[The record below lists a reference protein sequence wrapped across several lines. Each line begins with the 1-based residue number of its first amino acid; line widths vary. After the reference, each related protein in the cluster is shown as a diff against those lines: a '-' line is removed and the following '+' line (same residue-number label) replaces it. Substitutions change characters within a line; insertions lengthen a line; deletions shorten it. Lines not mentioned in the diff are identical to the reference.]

1 MNHRG
6 VYLVALILSATVA
19 MAGADSY
26 VIDKNHSSVDFS
38 IPHLVSKTKGTFG
51 DFSGTIVYDAAHP
64 EQSRFTGTIDV
75 SSIDTQNERRDG
87 HLQSADFFDVAN
99 HPSISFASTGV
110 KKMADGQ
117 LHVVGDLTMHGVTQ
131 LVTIPV
137 DILGTGTNPMNG
149 KKQLGLVGDLTIKAS
164 EYGVNSWENF
174 KAVLGDEVTIEIV
187 VEANA
192 G

>member
-6 VYLVALILSATVA
+6 VYLVALILSVTVA

-110 KKMADGQ
+110 KKVADGQ

-149 KKQLGLVGDLTIKAS
+149 KKQVGLVGDLTIKAS

>member
-1 MNHRG
+1 M
-6 VYLVALILSATVA
+6 
-19 MAGADSY
+19 
-26 VIDKNHSSVDFS
+26 SSTRI

-75 SSIDTQNERRDG
+75 SSIDTQKRAPRRASTERR
-87 HLQSADFFDVAN
+87 LLRCPK
-99 HPSISFASTGV
+99 PSIDQFRI
-110 KKMADGQ
+110 DWCQ
-117 LHVVGDLTMHGVTQ
+117 DHVVGDLTMHGVTP
-131 LVTIPV
+131 LMTIPV

-149 KKQLGLVGDLTIKAS
+149 KKQVGLVGDLTIKVS
-164 EYGVNSWENF
+164 EYGANSWENS
-174 KAVLGDEVTIEIV
+174 KAVLGDKVTIEIV

>member
-110 KKMADGQ
+110 KKVADGQ

-149 KKQLGLVGDLTIKAS
+149 KKQVGLVGDLTIKAS
-164 EYGVNSWENF
+164 EYGVNSWESF
-174 KAVLGDEVTIEIV
+174 KALLGDEVTIEIV

>member
-1 MNHRG
+1 
-6 VYLVALILSATVA
+6 V
-19 MAGADSY
+19 
-26 VIDKNHSSVDFS
+26 
-38 IPHLVSKTKGTFG
+38 P
-51 DFSGTIVYDAAHP
+51 
-64 EQSRFTGTIDV
+64 
-75 SSIDTQNERRDG
+75 
-87 HLQSADFFDVAN
+87 
-99 HPSISFASTGV
+99 
-110 KKMADGQ
+110 DGQ

-149 KKQLGLVGDLTIKAS
+149 KKQVGLVGDLRIKAS

>member
-110 KKMADGQ
+110 KKVADGQ

-149 KKQLGLVGDLTIKAS
+149 KKQVGLVGDLTIKAS

>member
-6 VYLVALILSATVA
+6 MYLVALILSATVA
-19 MAGADSY
+19 MAGADPY

-38 IPHLVSKTKGTFG
+38 FPHLVSKTKGTFG
-51 DFSGTIVYDAAHP
+51 DFSGTIVHDAVHP

-110 KKMADGQ
+110 KKVADGQ
-117 LHVVGDLTMHGVTQ
+117 LHVVGDLTMHGVTP

-137 DILGTGTNPMNG
+137 DILETGTNLMNG
-149 KKQLGLVGDLTIKAS
+149 KK
-164 EYGVNSWENF
+164 
-174 KAVLGDEVTIEIV
+174 
-187 VEANA
+187 
-192 G
+192 

>member
-1 MNHRG
+1 

-149 KKQLGLVGDLTIKAS
+149 KKQVGLVGDLTIKAS
-164 EYGVNSWENF
+164 KYGVNSWENF

>member
-75 SSIDTQNERRDG
+75 SSIETQNERRDG

-99 HPSISFASTGV
+99 HPSISSASTGV
-110 KKMADGQ
+110 KKVADGQ

-149 KKQLGLVGDLTIKAS
+149 KKQVGLVGDLTIKAS

>member
-26 VIDKNHSSVDFS
+26 VIDKNHSSV
-38 IPHLVSKTKGTFG
+38 

-99 HPSISFASTGV
+99 HPLISFASTGV
-110 KKMADGQ
+110 KKVADGQ
-117 LHVVGDLTMHGVTQ
+117 PRT
-131 LVTIPV
+131 
-137 DILGTGTNPMNG
+137 
-149 KKQLGLVGDLTIKAS
+149 A
-164 EYGVNSWENF
+164 
-174 KAVLGDEVTIEIV
+174 
-187 VEANA
+187 
-192 G
+192 

>member
-38 IPHLVSKTKGTFG
+38 
-51 DFSGTIVYDAAHP
+51 GTIVYDAAHP
-64 EQSRFTGTIDV
+64 EQSRFTDTSDV
-75 SSIDTQNERRDG
+75 SCIDTQNERRDG

-99 HPSISFASTGV
+99 HPSISFVSIGV
-110 KKMADGQ
+110 KKVADGQ

-149 KKQLGLVGDLTIKAS
+149 KKQVGLVGDLTSKAS